1 MKYIKIIIA
10 IWVSLFLT
18 GCTDDQ
24 VALTELEEKRFIEIE
39 ITGYSGFGC
48 PSSLF
53 VKTGFVAKNVYGEP
67 VKGVVC
73 SSWFSDVVK
82 VNYTKLTD

>member
-1 MKYIKIIIA
+1 MKRLVLLTVVA
-10 IWVSLFLT
+10 LSLS
-18 GCTDDQ
+18 GCSDDQ
-24 VALTELEEKRFIEIE
+24 VARDALKDERFSNIE

-53 VKTGFVAKNVYGEP
+53 VHTGFTAQDVYGEP

-73 SSWFSDVVK
+73 SSWFSDEVLVRQ
-82 VNYTKLTD
+82 